1 MGRDTEGEGPRA
13 KLAYGFIT
21 LSSLLAHV
29 LIVSIINSKKK
40 NKMENKNTA
49 WAPGPPST
57 ATARTGKGSPHS
69 VPLSLRGN
77 AHFSVESGNRCRFN
91 HLRRSMI

>member
-40 NKMENKNTA
+40 IKWRTKTQ
-49 WAPGPPST
+49 PGPQGHLPLPLPGLVK
-57 ATARTGKGSPHS
+57 APRTQYP
-69 VPLSLRGN
+69 
-77 AHFSVESGNRCRFN
+77 
-91 HLRRSMI
+91 

>member
-40 NKMENKNTA
+40 K
-49 WAPGPPST
+49 
-57 ATARTGKGSPHS
+57 
-69 VPLSLRGN
+69 
-77 AHFSVESGNRCRFN
+77 
-91 HLRRSMI
+91 